1 MAPATARLCGGPT
14 VTLRRGESTV
24 DVRSSAAFAPAAL
37 VLRPPG
43 DSTLS
48 TLAAPTAARLT
59 VGSPAH
65 RRIQVA
71 AGNRLLAVREN
82 VNPGWRATMGDAGL
96 RPVTVDG
103 WQQGF
108 ELSGR
113 AGTVKESFAPDQPYR
128 LGLGIGLLLLV
139 GLAGLTLVS
148 TRTVADRSPPAL
160 DAREIGTGVILGVG
174 AVGAGLLA
182 GWTGV
187 AVAAVTSALVLLLRE
202 RAPQAVRWTVGGA
215 CAVASLAYVL
225 RPWGSPSG
233 WAGDLDTPSYL
244 VLVSVV
250 GALVLSSPPASG
262 RTRVRSRIAGRST
275 RR

>member
-1 MAPATARLCGGPT
+1 
-14 VTLRRGESTV
+14 
-24 DVRSSAAFAPAAL
+24 
-37 VLRPPG
+37 
-43 DSTLS
+43 
-48 TLAAPTAARLT
+48 
-59 VGSPAH
+59 
-65 RRIQVA
+65 VA

-233 WAGDLDTPSYL
+233 WAGHLDTPSYL

-262 RTRVRSRIAGRST
+262 RTRVRSRITGRST